1 MGLDPE
7 GGHCRGFSPCRGAGG
22 ECDEPVVGKDFN
34 SCGEK
39 DLSQMPCGSLGRI
52 LFSTIIHSLNK
63 QEKWKAFHLP

>member
-34 SCGEK
+34 SCGGRSLPIILCS
-39 DLSQMPCGSLGRI
+39 DMGRFPLS
-52 LFSTIIHSLNK
+52 TN
-63 QEKWKAFHLP
+63 